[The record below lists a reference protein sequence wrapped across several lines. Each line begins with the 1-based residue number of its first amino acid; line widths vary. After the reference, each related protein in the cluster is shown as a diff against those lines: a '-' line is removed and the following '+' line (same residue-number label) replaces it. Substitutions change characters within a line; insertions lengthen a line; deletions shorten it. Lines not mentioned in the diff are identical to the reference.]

1 MLRPRF
7 VTYLALTVCCAAPT
21 IAQHRVCLQGDER
34 LVILAADGEIEW
46 EMPWGEI
53 HDLHVLPNGNIMV
66 QRGTSEVVEIE
77 RTTRAVV
84 WSYDAATSNGN
95 AGKPVE
101 VHSFEPLT
109 NGNVR
114 IAESGPARIIEI
126 DRLGKLISEFPLTVQ
141 RPVVQPGTRVSRPH
155 PNRDSRLMRSTPMG
169 TVLVA
174 HDMNGV
180 VREYDSDGKVIWE
193 YDVPMFGRE
202 PMGGQDPESFAN
214 GCFTALRL
222 DNGNTLITTG
232 NGHSALEVTPK
243 MEVTWFLTRNELDG
257 IQLASVTTLQVLTN
271 GNYVIGN
278 CHAGPD
284 QPLLIEVDPK
294 TKKVVWQLDRHVDFG
309 NNVSN
314 SFVLDDGEEALLLA
328 KAQRIHRAALT
339 LDTHKDISTTLASPD
354 YPDDPVGAARA
365 RLSQDPTVWGTNQV
379 DFPKMRAGGLDVA
392 FYIVY
397 VGQGQLDDEGFARAR
412 EIALSKFD
420 AIERMARRYPEHIE
434 IAHTADDVE
443 RIAAS
448 GKLVA
453 CIGIENGYAMG
464 TDLAAIEEFHGRGA
478 RYMSLTHNRH
488 SQLGDSNTPEDVTLY
503 GGLSELGRKAIEEM
517 NRVGIMVDV
526 SHAAETTTLQAIA
539 HSKAPVI
546 ASHSGVDAIRLHGRN
561 LSDGELLALKANG
574 GVIQCVA
581 FDSYVKDDG
590 GRREFI
596 AQSREELGL
605 PPQRGSQ
612 PVDESPETRKKLKQL
627 RDRVTEFDSKI
638 VKANV
643 THFADHI
650 DHAVKLIGIDHV
662 AISSDFDGGGGVQGW
677 NHAGETFNVTLE
689 MVRRGYT
696 AEQIEKL
703 WSQNTLRVWRA
714 VEQVAADL
722 ARTKD

>member
-155 PNRDSRLMRSTPMG
+155 PNRDSRLMRSTPM
-169 TVLVA
+169 
-174 HDMNGV
+174 
-180 VREYDSDGKVIWE
+180 
-193 YDVPMFGRE
+193 
-202 PMGGQDPESFAN
+202 
-214 GCFTALRL
+214 RL

-294 TKKVVWQLDRHVDFG
+294 TKAVVWQLDRHADFG
-309 NNVSN
+309 NEPGR
-314 SFVLDDGEEALLLA
+314 LPEDARGRPRRRLL
-328 KAQRIHRAALT
+328 HRLRRPGPT
-339 LDTHKDISTTLASPD
+339 
-354 YPDDPVGAARA
+354 GRRGFRARA
-365 RLSQDPTVWGTNQV
+365 
-379 DFPKMRAGGLDVA
+379 
-392 FYIVY
+392 
-397 VGQGQLDDEGFARAR
+397 
-412 EIALSKFD
+412 
-420 AIERMARRYPEHIE
+420 
-434 IAHTADDVE
+434 
-443 RIAAS
+443 
-448 GKLVA
+448 
-453 CIGIENGYAMG
+453 
-464 TDLAAIEEFHGRGA
+464 
-478 RYMSLTHNRH
+478 
-488 SQLGDSNTPEDVTLY
+488 
-503 GGLSELGRKAIEEM
+503 
-517 NRVGIMVDV
+517 
-526 SHAAETTTLQAIA
+526 
-539 HSKAPVI
+539 
-546 ASHSGVDAIRLHGRN
+546 
-561 LSDGELLALKANG
+561 
-574 GVIQCVA
+574 
-581 FDSYVKDDG
+581 
-590 GRREFI
+590 
-596 AQSREELGL
+596 
-605 PPQRGSQ
+605 
-612 PVDESPETRKKLKQL
+612 
-627 RDRVTEFDSKI
+627 
-638 VKANV
+638 
-643 THFADHI
+643 
-650 DHAVKLIGIDHV
+650 
-662 AISSDFDGGGGVQGW
+662 
-677 NHAGETFNVTLE
+677 
-689 MVRRGYT
+689 
-696 AEQIEKL
+696 
-703 WSQNTLRVWRA
+703 
-714 VEQVAADL
+714 
-722 ARTKD
+722 